1 MVNFPNLTVNADGF
15 AAGYFGSL
23 EKPSTQL
30 KFNY

>member
-23 EKPSTQL
+23 GITQWGY
-30 KFNY
+30 K

>member
-23 EKPSTQL
+23 GICTNIKESQ
-30 KFNY
+30 